1 MYVAP
6 FSSIPSPVILYC
18 APLNVVSSSFAN
30 FFTETWYVG
39 IFSFVSSAV
48 TVSCASNPVTPV
60 PVVTWEL
67 LLKLPLVTTNSNF
80 QNYLQL

>member
-1 MYVAP
+1 M
-6 FSSIPSPVILYC
+6 YC
-18 APLNVVSSSFAN
+18 APFNVVSSSFAN

-60 PVVTWEL
+60 PVVTCEL

-80 QNYLQL
+80 PELFTTLNLTGVSFT

>member
-1 MYVAP
+1 M
-6 FSSIPSPVILYC
+6 
-18 APLNVVSSSFAN
+18 SSSFAN

-80 QNYLQL
+80 PELFTTLNLTGVSFTY